1 MRYALFAGG
10 NWLDQKGAMDD
21 LQQTLVSAIGAQE
34 RGEIDEA
41 VRLFK
46 AALEIYPGHPA
57 ACYSLGVIA
66 IRKGDHVEALRW
78 ADIGMAATP
87 GYAPL
92 RFLAGSALRVAGANN
107 EAALQR
113 FDEAIT
119 LQPDYVEALV
129 NSGVTLRDMLRHR
142 EALER
147 FNQVLAINPDYPTAL
162 ANCAVLLTEFKQSER
177 AIAMFEHLLEVQP
190 NYDYGPGLL
199 CLERLHVCDWTDY
212 EKTVGDIVEG
222 TRAGRRATKSL
233 AMMAISDFAGDHQQA
248 ARIFAE
254 HLYPA
259 AARPLWTGEMYRHE
273 RIRLAYVSPDLREH
287 PVGHLMAGIFEHHDK
302 SRFETIAISLGIDDN
317 SRLRARM
324 LKSFDKFYDVKTA
337 PSAQVARLMRDLEID
352 IAVDL
357 AGFTADAKPEIFSQR
372 PAPIQVNFLGYA
384 GSMGVD
390 YIDYLIADRHVVPRE
405 HWPYYKEKIAYLP
418 DAYLPTDSS
427 VEIAAETPA
436 RDVYDLPESGL
447 VFCAFNHD
455 YKITPYVFAIWMRL
469 LMRNPASV
477 LWLMSRN
484 EVSQRNLRAAAE
496 ARGVDSGRLIFA
508 TRVPRVEDHLARY
521 RLADIFLDT
530 YPYNA
535 HTTAADAL
543 MAGLP
548 VVTCMGNAF
557 HARVAGSLLH
567 AAGLPELATRSLEDY
582 EALANALAAQPERLA
597 RLKAKLR
604 EGRPTSRLFDTAG
617 FCRNLEAVYIAM
629 WRKKVLGAS
638 PDML

>member
-1 MRYALFAGG
+1 
-10 NWLDQKGAMDD
+10 MDD
-21 LQQTLVSAIGAQE
+21 LQQLLVNAIHAQE
-34 RGEIDEA
+34 RGELDEA
-41 VRLFK
+41 VRLFN
-46 AALEIYPGHPA
+46 AALDIHPGHPA

-66 IRKGDHVEALRW
+66 IRRGDSAEALRW
-78 ADIGMAATP
+78 ANTGIAAAP

-92 RFLAGSALRVAGANN
+92 RFLAGSALRVAGAGA
-107 EAALQR
+107 EAALQH
-113 FDEAIT
+113 FDAAIA
-119 LQPDYVEALV
+119 LQPDYIEALV
-129 NSGVTLRDMLRHR
+129 NSGVALRDLLRHR

-147 FNQVLAINPDYPTAL
+147 FNQVLTINPDYPTAL

-177 AIAMFEHLLEVQP
+177 AIAMFEHLLKVQP
-190 NYDYGPGLL
+190 NYDYGPGLV

-212 EKTVGDIVEG
+212 DQTVRDIIAA

-233 AMMAISDFAGDHQQA
+233 AMMAISDFAGDHYQA

-254 HLYPA
+254 QLYPPSA
-259 AARPLWTGEMYRHE
+259 KPLWNGEIYRHE
-273 RIRLAYVSPDLREH
+273 RIRLAYISPDLREH

-302 SRFETIAISLGIDDN
+302 SRFETIAISLGIDDK

-324 LKSFDKFYDVKTA
+324 LKSFDRFYDVKTA
-337 PSAQVARLMRDLEID
+337 SASQIARLMRDLEID

-357 AGFTADAKPEIFSQR
+357 AGFTADAKPEIVAQR
-372 PAPIQVNFLGYA
+372 PAPLQVNFLGYA

-390 YIDYLIADRHVVPRE
+390 YIDYLIADRHVIPRE

-427 VEIAAETPA
+427 VEIAGETPA
-436 RDVYDLPESGL
+436 RSAFGLPENGL
-447 VFCAFNHD
+447 VFCAFCHD
-455 YKITPYVFAIWMRL
+455 YKITPYVFDIWMRL
-469 LMRNPASV
+469 LLRHPDSV

-484 EVSQRNLRAAAE
+484 ETSQRNLCAAAE
-496 ARGVDSGRLIFA
+496 AHGVESSRLVFA

-521 RLADIFLDT
+521 RLADMFLDT

-543 MAGLP
+543 MVGLP

-567 AAGLPELATRSLEDY
+567 AAGLPELATHSLADY
-582 EALANALAAQPERLA
+582 EALANALALQPERVA

-604 EGRPTSRLFDTAG
+604 ENFATSPLFNTAT
-617 FCRNLEAVYIAM
+617 FCKNLEAIYIAM
-629 WRKKVLGAS
+629 WRKQNLGAS

>member
-1 MRYALFAGG
+1 MDEL
-10 NWLDQKGAMDD
+10 QKI
-21 LQQTLVSAIGAQE
+21 LVSAIHAQE
-34 RGEIDEA
+34 RGDIEEA

-46 AALEIYPGHPA
+46 ASLEIHHAHPA

-66 IRKGDHVEALRW
+66 IRKGDHTQALQW
-78 ADIGMAATP
+78 ADLGMQATP

-92 RFLAGSALRVAGANN
+92 HFLAGSALRAVGAST

-113 FDEAIT
+113 FDEAIA

-129 NSGVTLRDMLRHR
+129 NSGVALRDLLRHR

-162 ANCAVLLTEFKQSER
+162 ANCAVLLTEFKQSDR
-177 AIAMFEHLLEVQP
+177 AIAMFEHLLKVQP
-190 NYDYGPGLL
+190 NYDYGQGLL

-212 EKTVGDIVEG
+212 EQTVRDIVAG

-248 ARIFAE
+248 AGIFAE

-259 AARPLWTGEMYRHE
+259 AAKPLWNGEIYRHE

-302 SRFETIAISLGIDDN
+302 GRFETIAISLGIDDN

-324 LKSFDKFYDVKTA
+324 LKSFDRFYDVKTA
-337 PSAQVARLMRDLEID
+337 PSNQVARLMRDLEID

-372 PAPIQVNFLGYA
+372 PAPIQVSFLGYA
-384 GSMGVD
+384 GSMGLD
-390 YIDYLIADRHVVPRE
+390 YIDYLIADRHVIPRE

-427 VEIAAETPA
+427 VEIAPETPSRNA
-436 RDVYDLPESGL
+436 YDLPENGL

-469 LMRNPASV
+469 LTHNPGSV

-484 EVSQRNLRAAAE
+484 ETSQRNLRAAAD
-496 ARGVDSGRLIFA
+496 AYGVESGRLIFA

-521 RLADIFLDT
+521 RLADLFLDT

-567 AAGLPELATRSLEDY
+567 ASGLQELATHSLDDY
-582 EALANALAAQPERLA
+582 EALINALAAQPERVS
-597 RLKAKLR
+597 RLKARLR
-604 EGRPTSRLFDTAG
+604 ESRSTSALFDTAG
-617 FCRNLEAVYIAM
+617 FCRNLEAVYITM
-629 WRKKVLGAS
+629 WRKQILGGS